1 MDVSRPPVSA
11 WVADPSDAA
20 PGAELTSLAEAAFGP
35 QTAPETSDTSPA
47 DHRSE
52 PPVQP
57 EGPVVPVRRRWF
69 WLISALSRLANWVFR
84 AAVAAMLAC
93 VVLVSAMR
101 WVDPPASAFMLL
113 HAHNV
118 WRVGQTPPAYYLHQW
133 VPWTRIPAPIRL
145 AAIAGEDQRF
155 PFHMGFDLIEIR
167 RAWTHYRHGGRL
179 RGASTITQQTAKNL
193 FLWPGSGWG
202 RKLGEI
208 WFTLLMEVL
217 WPKERILEVYLNIVQ
232 FSPSTYG
239 IEAASRRYFDHPAA
253 DLTLEESALL
263 IGALPAP
270 GAYQLD
276 RPSERLRRRA
286 AWILDQSVR
295 LGGVRYLCRL

>member
-1 MDVSRPPVSA
+1 MSSDLSDPAPTAIPAPEGATTQCLDLEASRPPLLPERGRWNRSL
-11 WVADPSDAA
+11 
-20 PGAELTSLAEAAFGP
+20 GALGCLA
-35 QTAPETSDTSPA
+35 S
-47 DHRSE
+47 
-52 PPVQP
+52 
-57 EGPVVPVRRRWF
+57 W
-69 WLISALSRLANWVFR
+69 IFR
-84 AAVAAMLAC
+84 AAIAALLLC
-93 VVLVSAMR
+93 VLLVGVMR

-118 WRVGQTPPAYYLHQW
+118 WRVGQTPVIYYRHQW
-133 VPWTRIPAPIRL
+133 LPWERIPLSVRL

-155 PFHMGFDLIEIR
+155 PFHMGFDLIEVR
-167 RAWTHYRHGGRL
+167 RAWTHYRRGGRL

-217 WPKERILEVYLNIVQ
+217 WPKQRILEVYLNIVQ

-239 IEAASRRYFDHPAA
+239 IEAASWRYFGHPAA
-253 DLTLEESALL
+253 ELTLDESALL
-263 IGALPAP
+263 IAALPAP
-270 GAYQLD
+270 GVYQLD

-286 AWILDQSVR
+286 AWIIEQSSR
-295 LGGVRYLCRL
+295 LGGVGYLDRL